1 MLSALKN
8 HWLEYLC
15 EAVGLGLF
23 MVSACVFSVLLFHP
37 DSSAYKWNL
46 QLRFALI
53 GLAMG
58 LTAIAIFKSP
68 FGKLSGAHINPAVTL
83 TFWRLGKIKTWDA
96 VFYVLFQFIGATFG
110 VFLSWLILWDFLA
123 ERQVNFAVTIPN
135 SSGWIVSFIAE
146 FIISFGM
153 MTMVL
158 ITSNHVKLSRFT
170 PYFAGGLVAIYIS
183 LEAPVSGMSMN
194 PARTF
199 GSALIANV
207 WNDWWIYF
215 AAPPLAM
222 LAAAEIFVRLKG
234 THSVLCAKF
243 DHYSQMRC
251 IFNCNFG
258 NWQKPAREQGCQK
271 LEVIEV
277 TKNEAKFLSISN
289 GLF

>member
-1 MLSALKN
+1 
-8 HWLEYLC
+8 
-15 EAVGLGLF
+15 

-123 ERQVNFAVTIPN
+123 NKNVNFAVTIPN